1 MPNLF
6 GRLQRAWLAIR
17 PSGAA
22 GPAVAVRPAGILLV
36 EDDVRVRR
44 LLRDR
49 LAAAGHLVVEVGT
62 GWEALEAFAASL
74 PELVITD
81 LRLPGMHG
89 GELIE
94 RMREQHPAV
103 RVIAI
108 SGDLEGDVPALL
120 MDAADRGA
128 VRTLAKPF
136 TTQQLLDA
144 VDASLAA

>member
-1 MPNLF
+1 MSNLF
-6 GRLQRAWLAIR
+6 DTLQRAWRAIK
-17 PSGAA
+17 PSGAGA
-22 GPAVAVRPAGILLV
+22 PAVADRPAGILLV

-49 LAAAGHLVVEVGT
+49 LVAAGHRIVEAGT
-62 GWEALEAFAASL
+62 GWEALEVFETAPPA
-74 PELVITD
+74 LVITD

-94 RMREQHPAV
+94 RMREHNPAV

-136 TTQQLLDA
+136 TTSQLLAA
-144 VDASLAA
+144 VAAALAP